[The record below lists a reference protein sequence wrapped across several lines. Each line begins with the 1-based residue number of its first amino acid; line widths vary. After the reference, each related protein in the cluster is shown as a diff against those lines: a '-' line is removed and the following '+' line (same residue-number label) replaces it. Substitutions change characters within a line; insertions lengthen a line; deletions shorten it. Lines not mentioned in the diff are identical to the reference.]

1 MDLQKKWKKFRSMGV
16 VIALQKLI
24 GYEAVFTCAYRKK
37 GRDMLWEEGGTEEAF
52 KVMDKSRDFWFADPL
67 VVEYQS
73 KTVLFMEAFERKTGI
88 GRIACA
94 SVDDGKIGTPHVII
108 KESFHLSFPMIF
120 EWNHVLY
127 MMPETS
133 TAKKQVLYRCAEFP
147 YRWEMA
153 AEILDGR
160 QLVDIVV
167 ISQNEKEILFLG
179 SECSKDNDLLSRFV
193 IFSLYQDN
201 DKFCTCLK
209 EEFNKTQK
217 FEWDSRNA
225 GYPIQDG
232 KKRIFPFQR
241 STEAIYGYS
250 LRFYK
255 GTEDELPYMKKNY
268 REIFPSSIEL
278 EKKYFKRA
286 IGIHTY
292 SSTKEYEIIDVQ
304 YMEYNKRKWIE
315 RWKKRH

>member
-1 MDLQKKWKKFRSMGV
+1 MDLQKKWKKIRSMGGI
-16 VIALQKLI
+16 IALQKLI

-37 GRDMLWEEGGTEEAF
+37 GTHALWEEGGTEEPF
-52 KVMDKSRDFWFADPL
+52 TVMDKNREFWFADPL
-67 VVEYQS
+67 LIEYQS
-73 KTVLFMEAFERKTGI
+73 KTVLFLEAFERKTGM

-94 SVDDGKIGTPHVII
+94 IIDNGEVGIPKVII
-108 KESFHLSFPMIF
+108 KENFHLSFPMIF
-120 EWNHVLY
+120 EWNNVLY

-133 TAKKQVLYRCAEFP
+133 TANKQVLYRCVEFP
-147 YRWEMA
+147 YRWEVA
-153 AEILDGR
+153 TEILSGR

-167 ISQNEKEILFLG
+167 IGQNENEILFLG
-179 SECSKDNDLLSRFV
+179 SECNRDNDLLSRFV

-201 DKFCTCLK
+201 GKFFACLK
-209 EEFNKTQK
+209 EEFNETQK

-232 KKRIFPFQR
+232 KNIIFPFQR

-255 GTEDELPYMKKNY
+255 GTENELPYNKKNY
-268 REIFPSSIEL
+268 REILPSSIQL
-278 EKKYFKRA
+278 GKRCFKRA

-292 SSTKEYEIIDVQ
+292 SLTKEYEIIDVQ